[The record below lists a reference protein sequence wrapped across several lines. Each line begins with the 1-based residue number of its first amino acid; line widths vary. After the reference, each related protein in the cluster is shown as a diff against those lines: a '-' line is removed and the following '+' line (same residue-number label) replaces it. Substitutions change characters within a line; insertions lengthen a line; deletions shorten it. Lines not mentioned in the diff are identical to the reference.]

1 MILKRER
8 LKENKAKEDLAKTQR
23 EFKIQLGKLVEELLK
38 ALNSDGYLLENDKVM
53 SQLEEIKKKINGY
66 FRRSHKE

>member
-8 LKENKAKEDLAKTQR
+8 LKENKAKEDLAKAQR

-38 ALNSDGYLLENDKVM
+38 ALNSEGYLLENDKVM
-53 SQLEEIKKKINGY
+53 SQLE
-66 FRRSHKE
+66 